1 MVGAYWEPS
10 SELEWELVSGILGG
24 GIGNLMNVELGKYY
38 QKTLLRTI
46 GNLIRKPIINPVG
59 NPRSGTLSQTQNSQ
73 PSWPGSLLWTT
84 FGTEREFFQ
93 NLLLGTVSGTLS
105 AIREPYRQAYRE
117 PVNNLS
123 SKAPYP
129 NFVGNLKHGTLHFDP
144 IGNPV
149 GNLETPI
156 RNLVGNLKPETR
168 NRELVGNLVGNREA
182 SSRKLPRHAP
192 KHLLTAEDPKL
203 WAVGEKMC
211 WELCWKISWGFCWEP
226 CLGTLLKLLRTL
238 LGTL

>member
-1 MVGAYWEPS
+1 MS
-10 SELEWELVSGILGG
+10 
-24 GIGNLMNVELGKYY
+24 
-38 QKTLLRTI
+38 
-46 GNLIRKPIINPVG
+46 NPAG
-59 NPRSGTLSQTQNSQ
+59 SPRSGTLSRTQKIGNPVGRGDCCEPHSERN
-73 PSWPGSLLWTT
+73 GS
-84 FGTEREFFQ
+84 FSGTERVFFQ

-123 SKAPYP
+123 SKALYR
-129 NFVGNLKHGTLHFDP
+129 NFVGNLKPRTLHWDP

-168 NRELVGNLVGNREA
+168 NRELTGNLVGNREE
-182 SSRKLPRHAP
+182 SSGKLPRHAP

-203 WAVGEKMC
+203 
-211 WELCWKISWGFCWEP
+211 
-226 CLGTLLKLLRTL
+226 
-238 LGTL
+238 